1 MKIELY
7 TISDDPRSLNKNLGE
22 GREVSCSV
30 YGSIDVEN
38 PVFVVDNQTEAGSL
52 SGCNYVKCSEFGR
65 YYFASVTFDKHK
77 AIISCHSDVLT
88 SFGIKNTTQHI
99 VRQENSGIT
108 RVIDSNI
115 VVLEKRWIDAVETKV
130 APFAPS
136 AFQLPQCIFCLNGP
150 YDTDSNV

>member
-1 MKIELY
+1 MTIELY
-7 TISDDPRSLNKNLGE
+7 TISDDPRSLNKNLGD
-22 GREVSCSV
+22 GIEVSCSV

-38 PVFVVDNQTEAGSL
+38 PVFVVDNQTEKGSL
-52 SGCNYVKCSEFGR
+52 SGCNYVKCSAFGR
-65 YYFASVTFDKHK
+65 YYFATVTFDKHK

-130 APFAPS
+130 APFAQDS
-136 AFQLPQCIFCLNGP
+136 LGHAQCVFCLNGP
-150 YDTDSNV
+150 YVGDTNN